1 MKNRQPLGPA
11 RTSAA
16 APVTI
21 TATPATPAEALQYEL
36 DSLKTLVKSLAT
48 AKPGK
53 KAAGSL
59 ETEIAAAQASVSLA
73 RVEAAL
79 AGGAKLSP
87 AQTAL
92 LKTMRAKLEK
102 TLAQA
107 REMSTKTV

>member
-1 MKNRQPLGPA
+1 VTFTAGGQ
-11 RTSAA
+11 
-16 APVTI
+16 TI
-21 TATPATPAEALQYEL
+21 TAQPATPAEALQYEL

-59 ETEIAAAQASVSLA
+59 ETEIAAAQATVTLA
-73 RVEAAL
+73 RLEAAL

-87 AQTAL
+87 AQTAV

-102 TLAQA
+102 TLAIA
-107 REMSTKTV
+107 KDMSTKTG